1 MDCNCGKELVWG
13 GCDTYEDYG
22 VEGQGIV
29 TNYSCI
35 NDECSMETVYTYE
48 SIILESNED

>member
-1 MDCNCGKELVWG
+1 MNCNCGKKLVWG

-29 TNYSCI
+29 TNYSCLNI
-35 NDECSMETVYTYE
+35 DCSMETVYTYE
-48 SIILESNED
+48 SIILESDED